1 MASTKPNASKDNIE
15 FEATQMVNIL
25 LQNNFPI
32 DSTFILLEL
41 DEEEGSVAR
50 PLPITLVVRISK
62 ILGTHFWH
70 APIDVNEEMEDV
82 KEINGMNTQLE
93 TTM

>member
-1 MASTKPNASKDNIE
+1 
-15 FEATQMVNIL
+15 MVNIL
-25 LQNNFPI
+25 LQNWFPI

-41 DEEEGSVAR
+41 DEEEGAVAK

-62 ILGTHFWH
+62 VSGTHFWH
-70 APIDVNEEMEDV
+70 TPIDVNEEMEDV

-93 TTM
+93 TSM